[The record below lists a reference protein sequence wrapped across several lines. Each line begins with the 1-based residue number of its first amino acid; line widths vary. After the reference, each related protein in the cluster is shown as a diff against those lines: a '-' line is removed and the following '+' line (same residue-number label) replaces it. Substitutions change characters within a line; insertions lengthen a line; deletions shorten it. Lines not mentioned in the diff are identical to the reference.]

1 MTSMPNFFLKGK
13 TGFGVYALA
22 LNRCICS
29 WIILEICIK
38 MGTPLCVGKAGRLES
53 REARQRGLHEIAN
66 FMQIFNKKVHVA

>member
-1 MTSMPNFFLKGK
+1 MTSMPNFFQKGK

-38 MGTPLCVGKAGRLES
+38 LGDAVVR
-53 REARQRGLHEIAN
+53 R
-66 FMQIFNKKVHVA
+66 